1 MNATVVAVS
10 GRAGAAFLDVG
21 VGRRLGRKRGGG
33 TTRVLGMLRFDD
45 VMQRLIEDE
54 IHEDDGM
61 SSSEITEEEAGV
73 IEAALLDAPAKVGRY
88 RRDRRWSERRVVIR
102 IKDDDNEDDE
112 GKDYDATVA
121 CVLCLISA
129 LSLLPQVCSVELEQD
144 VSALNIELQWI
155 DQGGSTVLNLF
166 VPDLFLFW
174 IFSAKYSTE
183 LHNIFSIFE
192 KVQKIQYLT
201 QRHAAKIKYVHTY
214 EV

>member
-1 MNATVVAVS
+1 
-10 GRAGAAFLDVG
+10 
-21 VGRRLGRKRGGG
+21 
-33 TTRVLGMLRFDD
+33 MLRFDD

-121 CVLCLISA
+121 FPIM
-129 LSLLPQVCSVELEQD
+129 P
-144 VSALNIELQWI
+144 
-155 DQGGSTVLNLF
+155 
-166 VPDLFLFW
+166 
-174 IFSAKYSTE
+174 
-183 LHNIFSIFE
+183 
-192 KVQKIQYLT
+192 
-201 QRHAAKIKYVHTY
+201 
-214 EV
+214 

>member
-121 CVLCLISA
+121 FPIM
-129 LSLLPQVCSVELEQD
+129 P
-144 VSALNIELQWI
+144 
-155 DQGGSTVLNLF
+155 
-166 VPDLFLFW
+166 
-174 IFSAKYSTE
+174 
-183 LHNIFSIFE
+183 
-192 KVQKIQYLT
+192 
-201 QRHAAKIKYVHTY
+201 
-214 EV
+214 